1 MNGRQRAAHPSRV
14 KVTGPLAGYA
24 DGFRQH
30 LAERAYHP
38 QVIGRQALLMADLSA
53 WLESR
58 GLGGSEL
65 TPEAAGDFVRDRRA
79 SGHRVLASA
88 RALGP
93 LLGYLRGLGA
103 VPAVAAQAP
112 GTPAEALLAEFAG
125 YLTRERGLSPMSV
138 SSYVRHARPFA
149 AGLGDPL
156 ADALAGLSAA
166 QVTRFMMS
174 HHPQWGRGTAQ
185 ATVTALRALLRFL
198 HAAGH
203 IPEPLAGAVPPVA
216 HWQLTALP
224 AGVSPDHVAALL
236 ASCDRRSASGR
247 RDYAI
252 LMLLS
257 RLGLRAGEAAAIE
270 LGDVGWKA
278 GEIAVRGKG
287 RRTETL
293 PLPADVGE
301 ALADYVQH
309 ARPRCAG
316 RPLLVI
322 LHAPYT
328 GLTRAHILAAVYRAC
343 ERAGLP
349 RFGAHRLRHAVACEL
364 LRNGASLAE
373 VGQLLRHRDE
383 KTTAIYAKVDIDAL
397 RALAQPCPGAGAL

>member
-14 KVTGPLAGYA
+14 KVTGPLGRYA

-38 QVIGRQALLMADLSA
+38 QVIGRQALLMADLST
-53 WLESR
+53 WLEAR
-58 GLGGSEL
+58 VLGEDAL

-79 SGHRVLASA
+79 SGHRELASF

-93 LLGYLRGLGA
+93 LLGYLRGLGV
-103 VPAVAAQAP
+103 VPSVAEQAP
-112 GTPAEALLAEFAG
+112 RTPAEALLAEFAG
-125 YLTRERGLSPMSV
+125 YLTQERGLSAMSV
-138 SSYVRHARPFA
+138 NSYVRHARPFVT
-149 AGLGDPL
+149 GLGSPL
-156 ADALAGLSAA
+156 ADTLAGLSAA
-166 QVTRFMMS
+166 DVTGFVTS

-185 ATVTALRALLRFL
+185 ATVTALRSLLRFL

-203 IPEPLAGAVPPVA
+203 VPEPLAGAVPPVA

-224 AGVSPDHVAALL
+224 AGVSPEHVAALL
-236 ASCDRRSASGR
+236 AGCDRRSASGR

-257 RLGLRAGEAAAIE
+257 RLGLRAGEAAAAE
-270 LGDVGWKA
+270 LGDVDWEA

-328 GLTRAHILAAVYRAC
+328 GLTRAHVLAAVYRA
-343 ERAGLP
+343 
-349 RFGAHRLRHAVACEL
+349 
-364 LRNGASLAE
+364 
-373 VGQLLRHRDE
+373 
-383 KTTAIYAKVDIDAL
+383 
-397 RALAQPCPGAGAL
+397 